1 MVIKHL
7 IIILEKIYIKMV
19 TDHDLKKL
27 NGRMRQL
34 KGIKMKKKTEKE
46 NIQYQKKNYFQVS
59 GESDARLVE
68 SRTLMNKKIK
78 IANVTNVSLVGVKMV
93 INQLK
98 HLQYNSKKKG
108 KLYNV
113 ALIPSCFVLF
123 EY

>member
-1 MVIKHL
+1 
-7 IIILEKIYIKMV
+7 MV